1 MKGKKRYREVDV
13 FAWEM
18 PGKGEKKKQMMGITH
33 YFFSRFKDGYGFVL
47 WEGREMEGET
57 EKEEG
62 RKKEEGKRERR
73 KKREGKR
80 RKG

>member
-18 PGKGEKKKQMMGITH
+18 PGKEVKKERIRK
-33 YFFSRFKDGYGFVL
+33 RK
-47 WEGREMEGET
+47 
-57 EKEEG
+57 G
-62 RKKEEGKRERR
+62 RKGEGK
-73 KKREGKR
+73 G